1 MLSCDFQYKHDQFS
15 LNAQFKM
22 NQQIIG
28 ITGASGI
35 GKTSLL
41 RNIVGLVHP
50 TQGSIELNQ
59 LKLFNRD
66 LNICVPTYQRRI
78 ALIFQK
84 ALLFPHM
91 NVSQNLNYSK
101 NHRTNLKKNAGDL
114 EKKIGFEQ
122 VIQILELETLLQ
134 RKAHQLSGGEAQ
146 RVSIGRALMSSP
158 SLLLLDEPLSGLDHH
173 LKTQILFFL
182 KNIHQHY
189 KIPMLYVTH
198 HHQEL
203 DQLNADVYQM
213 IKNDQNISTI
223 LF

>member
-173 LKTQILFFL
+173 LKTQILFF
-182 KNIHQHY
+182 
-189 KIPMLYVTH
+189 
-198 HHQEL
+198 
-203 DQLNADVYQM
+203 
-213 IKNDQNISTI
+213 
-223 LF
+223 

>member
-1 MLSCDFQYKHDQFS
+1 MLSCDFQYQHDQFI

-50 TQGSIELNQ
+50 TQGTIEFNQ

-66 LNICVPTYQRRI
+66 LNICVPTHQRRI

-91 NVSQNLNYSK
+91 SVSQNLNYSK
-101 NHRTNLKKNAGDL
+101 NHRTNLKQNADDL
-114 EKKIGFEQ
+114 EKHIEFEQ

-158 SLLLLDEPLSGLDHH
+158 SLLLLDEPLSGLDRH
-173 LKTQILFFL
+173 LKDQILFFL
-182 KNIHQHY
+182 KNIHQKY

-203 DQLNADVYQM
+203 DQLNADVYQV
-213 IKNDQNISTI
+213 IKNEKHISVI
-223 LF
+223 SP

>member
-1 MLSCDFQYKHDQFS
+1 MLSCDFQYQHDQFI

-28 ITGASGI
+28 VTGASGI

-50 TQGSIELNQ
+50 TQGTIELNQ

-66 LNICVPTYQRRI
+66 LNICVPTYKRRI

-91 NVSQNLNYSK
+91 SVSQNLNYSK
-101 NHRTNLKKNAGDL
+101 NHRTNLKQNADDL
-114 EKKIGFEQ
+114 EKHIEFEQ
-122 VIQILELETLLQ
+122 MIQILELEPLLQ

-158 SLLLLDEPLSGLDHH
+158 SLLLLDEPLSGLDLH
-173 LKTQILFFL
+173 LKDQILFFL
-182 KNIHQHY
+182 KNIHQQY

-203 DQLNADVYQM
+203 DKLNADVYQV
-213 IKNDQNISTI
+213 IKNEKHISVI
-223 LF
+223 SP